1 MKLSRQGSGYQRPSY
16 RNGLLIRVALTVLM
30 ALAIFALLPFTQ
42 YITALS
48 QSDNTVRTVE
58 VTLPPPPPP
67 PPEPPPPEEE
77 TVEEP
82 PPQMTPPPPPIS
94 LAALDLALNPGM
106 GDAMAAAMQVGGFG
120 VEPDAIQE
128 MQIFS
133 IAELD
138 EKPRFLTGSPPQLP
152 YSMQQARIP
161 GRARIKILLDS
172 DGRVIAANLVS
183 SNHPDYGPMAIQTVK
198 TWVFTAPTKDG
209 EPVRAEYILPISSN
223 IR

>member
-1 MKLSRQGSGYQRPSY
+1 MKLTQDSGGYRSPSY
-16 RNGLLIRVALTVLM
+16 KRGLAIRIALTLLM

-42 YITALS
+42 LITALS
-48 QSDNTVRTVE
+48 QSDRTVRTVD

-67 PPEPPPPEEE
+67 PPEPPPPEQES
-77 TVEEP
+77 VEEP

-106 GDAMAAAMQVGGFG
+106 GDAMAAAMQVGSFG
-120 VEPDAIQE
+120 VETDAISE

-133 IAELD
+133 IADLD
-138 EKPRFLTGSPPQLP
+138 EQPRFVSGRPVALP

-161 GRARIKILLDS
+161 GRARIKILLGPE
-172 DGRVIAANLVS
+172 GRILTANLVE
-183 SNHPDYGPMAIQTVK
+183 SNHPDYGPAALDAVK
-198 TWVFTAPTKDG
+198 AWVFTPPTKDG
-209 EPVRAEYILPISSN
+209 EPVRAEYILPVSSK